1 MEWILSVDGAEY
13 EISPDELDSV
23 DLKDLA
29 DEYTDNGVSE
39 DSELLLIVSGDT
51 FTASQVKNL
60 QETVEDD
67 FGLSFGD
74 IDYLSDYRADLKSI
88 LSGDQIIRSWDN
100 YNDFAEDLFDLVA
113 EMTGINW
120 DDRPANDIYWAVDT
134 NKLVERAIVTDDDRF
149 IVDGDMI
156 YEIS

>member
-29 DEYTDNGVSE
+29 DEYADNGVSE

-88 LSGDQIIRSWDN
+88 LNGDQIIRSWDN
-100 YNDFAEDLFDLVA
+100 YNDFAEYLFDLVA

-149 IVDGDMI
+149 IVDGDII